1 MIDFCQF
8 GAGRIGAIHAKH
20 ITGHPNARLRVVVDP
35 DRAAAERLAGRHGA
49 AVGSQAEALADRAVK
64 AVVIASSTDTHADLL
79 EAAHAPERRCSA
91 KSRSTSTAAV
101 PRRALPSLRN
111 AGCR

>member
-8 GAGRIGAIHAKH
+8 GAGRIGAIHAKN

-64 AVVIASSTDTHADLL
+64 AVSVRDIRAINPALVAELFDGERQQFLIDF
-79 EAAHAPERRCSA
+79 EAEVNLSA
-91 KSRSTSTAAV
+91 LDVFLGKC
-101 PRRALPSLRN
+101 LPL
-111 AGCR
+111 